1 MATVR
6 LPPFHMPVPPKSGA
20 PVTVTVP
27 LSTVTSTLLTAGSA
41 GGSGPSSVS
50 VGVPL
55 LVTVT
60 ALVAAAGAWVL
71 PLWSQLMAAAMLK
84 LWPSVRA
91 VVPLLSH
98 SAATAARLAAAM
110 LITTPVVVGVPVTA
124 SPWPSV

>member
-1 MATVR
+1 MPVTEIPLLLPVLAMLNWSWLASLLVAPMATVR
-6 LPPFHMPVPPKSGA
+6 LPPFHMPAPPKSGA

-60 ALVAAAGAWVL
+60 ALVAAAGAWVA
-71 PLWSQLMAAAMLK
+71 PL
-84 LWPSVRA
+84 
-91 VVPLLSH
+91 
-98 SAATAARLAAAM
+98 
-110 LITTPVVVGVPVTA
+110 
-124 SPWPSV
+124 